1 MVLVRPV
8 TAADLEPLLELAKLA
23 GAGLTTLPTDREI
36 LSRRIAVS
44 QRAFAAIPDRPQG
57 ESYLLVMEDAGAQ
70 RVIGACGIVSKV
82 GGYEPFYSYRI
93 ERERFESDAI
103 GVRHEVPVLR
113 LLLEHDG
120 PCEIGSLFLH
130 PDYRGGGNGR
140 LLQLVRF
147 LFIAEHRNAFEPTVV
162 SEIRGVSDAAGNS
175 PFWDAVGRHFF
186 NIDFR
191 RADYLSVVNKKFIAE
206 LMPRHPIY
214 IPILPKSAQDVIGVP
229 HEHSRAAV
237 KNLQAEGFL
246 YSDKVDIFDAGPVL
260 TCRRDE
266 IRSVRDSARATVAE
280 LTETEPAGEPYM
292 IGTSTQDFRACRAG
306 AEPRADGT
314 VRISRPVAD
323 ALRIRVGDAVRYVAL
338 HAPALQRAAKEAPP
352 IEKSVWI

>member
-1 MVLVRPV
+1 MVIVRPV
-8 TAADLEPLLELAKLA
+8 IAADLEPLLELAHLA

-36 LSRRIAVS
+36 LSRRIANS
-44 QRAFAAIPDRPQG
+44 QRAFAAISDRPQG
-57 ESYLLVMEDAGAQ
+57 ESYLLVMEDTDTR

-113 LLLEHDG
+113 LHLEHDG

-130 PDYRGGGNGR
+130 PDYRRGGNGR

-147 LFIAEHRNAFEPTVV
+147 LFIAEHPSAFESTVV
-162 SEIRGVSDAAGNS
+162 SEIRGVSDADGNS

-186 NIDFR
+186 GIDFR

-214 IPILPKSAQDVIGVP
+214 IPILPKSAQDVIGLP
-229 HEHSRAAV
+229 HEHSRQAV
-237 KNLQAEGFL
+237 KNLQAEGFA
-246 YSDKVDIFDAGPVL
+246 YSEKVDIFDAGPVL
-260 TCRRDE
+260 TCRREDV
-266 IRSVRDSARATVAE
+266 RSVRDSARSTVVE
-280 LTETEPAGEPYM
+280 LADQEPAGEVQM
-292 IGTSTQDFRACRAG
+292 IGTTGRDFRACKAALEKREG
-306 AEPRADGT
+306 GG
-314 VRISRPVAD
+314 VRLARHVAD
-323 ALRIRVGDAVRYVAL
+323 ALRINVGDSVRHVTL
-338 HAPALQRAAKEAPP
+338 HAPALQQSAAEAPAV
-352 IEKSVWI
+352 EKSVWI

>member
-1 MVLVRPV
+1 MVIVRPV
-8 TAADLEPLLELAKLA
+8 TDADLEPLLELARLA

-36 LSRRIAVS
+36 LSRRIAIS
-44 QRAFAAIPDRPQG
+44 QRSFAAIPDRPQG
-57 ESYLLVMEDAGAQ
+57 ESYLLAMEDLDTR

-113 LLLEHDG
+113 LHLEHNG

-130 PDYRGGGNGR
+130 PDYRRGGNGR

-147 LFIAEHRNAFEPTVV
+147 LFIAEHPSAFESTVV
-162 SEIRGVSDAAGNS
+162 SEIRGVSDGDGNS

-186 NIDFR
+186 GIDFR

-214 IPILPKSAQDVIGVP
+214 IPLLPTSAQEVIGVP
-229 HEHSRAAV
+229 HEHSRQAV
-237 KNLQAEGFL
+237 KNLQAEGFA
-246 YSDKVDIFDAGPVL
+246 YSDNVDIFDAGPVL
-260 TCRRDE
+260 TCRRDA
-266 IRSVRDSARATVAE
+266 IRSVRDSARAMIAE
-280 LTETEPAGEPYM
+280 VTDAEPAGEPHM
-292 IGTSTQDFRACRAG
+292 IGTSTQDFRACK
-306 AEPRADGT
+306 GT
-314 VRISRPVAD
+314 LERQGDSVRIVRAVAD
-323 ALRIRVGDAVRYVAL
+323 ALRIRSGDAIRYVAL
-338 HAPALQRAAKEAPP
+338 NTPALQQAPADAP
-352 IEKSVWI
+352 AVEKSVWI